1 MTLSIYE
8 KNALLEIEA
17 WKNPKKSWYSNALRI
32 ANKPLDF
39 AGNAVMSAP
48 WIGDIIT
55 KAMTGVLELVNDA
68 AQWSVNADAI
78 FKEFRGDG
86 YDVAELCDISKLDL
100 EKIDLTVGWLAAKYK
115 GMLFAEGAATG
126 AVGAIGLVA
135 DVPAL
140 MVGCLRAVGEY
151 ATYYGFDVNNQ
162 KERIYAL
169 NILGLSSSPT
179 DAAKAAAMAQLT
191 KLSGDIAKRATW
203 KELEKSVFVK
213 MVQEIAKALG
223 IRLTKAKLAQVVPM
237 IGSVAGGGFNAYYVS
252 KVCETA
258 HHLYRERFII
268 EKLHRNKEYE
278 EHIR

>member
-1 MTLSIYE
+1 MKLSIYE
-8 KNALLEIEA
+8 KNALLEIEV
-17 WKNPKKSWYSNALRI
+17 WKNPKKSWYNTAISFV
-32 ANKPLDF
+32 NKPIDF
-39 AGNAVMSAP
+39 AGDAVMSTP
-48 WIGDIIT
+48 WIGDILKKSMI
-55 KAMTGVLELVNDA
+55 GVLELANDA
-68 AQWSVNADAI
+68 AQWSVNAAAI

-86 YDVAELCDISKLDL
+86 YDVAELYDINKLDL
-100 EKIDLTVGWLAAKYK
+100 EEVDLTVGWLAAKYK
-115 GMLFAEGAATG
+115 SMLFAEGAATG
-126 AVGAIGLVA
+126 AVGAVGLVV

-140 MVGCLRAVGEY
+140 IIGCLRAVGEY

-169 NILGLSSSPT
+169 NILALSSSPT

-213 MVQEIAKALG
+213 MVQEIAKSLG
-223 IRLTKAKLAQVVPM
+223 IRLTKAKLAQVIPV

-268 EKLHRNKEYE
+268 EKLHRNKECG